1 MSEFEMDFGQQLL
14 DMIASQIGEE
24 GLKEFIRDF
33 HEWAECVLDDEE
45 YVEVDDSDSST
56 EEEDDD
62 DEPQSIIV
70 DEEYETEVDD
80 EGFHSLKDCVV
91 KQK

>member
-14 DMIASQIGEE
+14 DIIATQIGEE
-24 GLKEFIRDF
+24 GLKDFIRDF

-56 EEEDDD
+56 EEEEDDNIPFSV
-62 DEPQSIIV
+62 EV
-70 DEEYETEVDD
+70 EEEYETEVDE

-91 KQK
+91 KQ

>member
-14 DMIASQIGEE
+14 DMIATQIGEE
-24 GLKEFIRDF
+24 GLKDFIRDF

-56 EEEDDD
+56 EEEEDDNIPFSV
-62 DEPQSIIV
+62 EV
-70 DEEYETEVDD
+70 EEEYETEVDD

-91 KQK
+91 KQ